1 MTLEE
6 VDTVDELVLNLEKIE
21 LPNQLVAVLADP
33 LLQKL
38 MLLRPSD
45 ESQSRVDHWIRACVS
60 EVASEDSDPDA
71 LMDLLEIVHDYLQRT
86 KVSLLLTGLREERS
100 K

>member
-1 MTLEE
+1 VTLEE